1 MRVAVLS
8 LIEAGGSDPAALRG
22 YLPIGGRSVLR
33 HQIGLAL
40 SFNAKRIVI
49 MAEAIS
55 GELVALQHVAEAGG
69 AQFHVVPT
77 VRALVPLIAP
87 EDDVIVFG
95 DGLLAMPDALH
106 DLVDAGPVVLTLPI
120 EPALPLGFE
129 RIDINHASAG
139 VMRFAGRIAAGLA
152 DLPPEWNPQSALLRL
167 AIQGGGAQRNVPAA
181 MLDDGR
187 WGIVRNE
194 QDAQIAERR
203 WLRLHTRLSGDGAFT
218 LGERLAALMVNRF
231 GPALLHAGTRPA
243 LLGLA
248 AGALGLLGGGVGW
261 LGQLAVGFVLLG
273 LAWLVEQVA
282 SLLGQVERASLL
294 ASGLARRSVALFHLL
309 IDAGFVTLAGWG
321 SGLPTHPS
329 MPPGAPFFV
338 PLTLLMC
345 MRLIPLALPGRRWS
359 RWLSD
364 RFMIGAA
371 LAAIHLFLPWDAT
384 LGIGVILL
392 LGIGVFSLQFGHKR
406 SDPEGPPPA
415 SPNPRLTTRQ

>member
-33 HQIGLAL
+33 HQVGLAL

-87 EDDVIVFG
+87 EDDVIVLG
-95 DGLLAMPDALH
+95 DGLLAMPDAVH
-106 DLVDAGPVVLTLPI
+106 DLVDSGPVVLTLPI

-129 RIDINHASAG
+129 RIDINNASAG

-167 AIQGGGAQRNVPAA
+167 AIQGRVVQRAVPAA
-181 MLDDGR
+181 LLDDGR

-194 QDAQIAERR
+194 PEAQVAERR
-203 WLRLHTRLSGDGAFT
+203 WLRLHTRRSGGGAKSP
-218 LGERLAALMVNRF
+218 GEHLAALAVNRF
-231 GPALLHAGTRPA
+231 GPALLHAGTRPV
-243 LLGLA
+243 LLGLS
-248 AGALGLLGGGVGW
+248 AGVVGLLAGGAGW
-261 LGQLAVGFVLLG
+261 LGQLAVGFFLLG

-294 ASGLARRSVALFHLL
+294 ASGLAQRSVAVFHLL

-321 SGLPTHPS
+321 SGLPNLPS
-329 MPPGAPFFV
+329 VLPGTPFFI
-338 PLTLLMC
+338 PLVFMIS
-345 MRLIPLALPGRRWS
+345 MRLIPLAVPRLRWS

-364 RFMIGAA
+364 RFAIGVV
-371 LAAIHLFLPWDAT
+371 LAAVQLFLPIDAT
-384 LGIGVILL
+384 LALGVILL
-392 LGIGVFSLQFGHKR
+392 LGTSILSLQFGR
-406 SDPEGPPPA
+406 DPAASKGSPST
-415 SPNPRLTTRQ
+415 SPNPQLTTRQ